1 MKKLERGVFVFLVL
15 VLVLSAGISYLALH
29 QAVKA
34 SKDYNVEKMAIAI
47 VNEDQGS
54 EFNGEEYEFGT
65 EFIQNIEKD
74 NTHNWYVVSRGVA
87 ENGLNVD
94 QYQLMIVIPNDF
106 TQNALSI
113 NKKVPEKVTLNY
125 KINASGNNNIKE
137 KAEKTVS
144 SILGEFNRTIIDI
157 YFASIIGNLQVA
169 QENVTEIVKKE
180 EFYSNFYNQA
190 VNNRLANY
198 TSQFEALQNGTNV
211 SETVFKGFH
220 DRIIDFESQQGE
232 GVQTAQ
238 GFYSD
243 YQDFVNRYVDNGL
256 VLQDLSKQL
265 SQLDQ
270 DMNNDEVLKQLEDL
284 QAANKVIHD
293 RFQVSSTDHM
303 GSIEIADSHG
313 KTDNTDQI
321 DNANSL
327 SISIQTYLEQSLKQL
342 EEMNKIYT
350 NLQDTVKS
358 HLQEV
363 LEEELGSSSEGRMV
377 VELNDILVALDR
389 VVQNSLQSHIDEL
402 PTLNPDDI
410 DQLHLQDG
418 TAAEVKA
425 AIAVTKKYIEEF
437 GYEPRHSSEG
447 IQLIEQVGSIESNG
461 VTVSDSV
468 LLPANKKTGQ
478 ELTLKVPDKFNIVQV
493 LLALPNSGE
502 QNYTSSFKQ
511 NGKIVLP
518 ANAEGTFT
526 VKLKLNLKETSNV
539 DLLQPVSW
547 SWNLVQKDV
556 TNVDSPNS
564 APNSESAETP
574 EQPVVQSLVESESA
588 AAEEPLTD
596 EAAEAQSEPAVVSE
610 PAKEQETGE
619 VVENPNES
627 TTVETKEK
635 ENQIETADAGNASG
649 TQPVQEEVTAPA
661 VEKVTVV
668 NNHIGHQVMSP
679 LINQHA
685 SEVMQ
690 EVTEMV
696 SLYQTMFMLY
706 DIYFGIDMFN
716 ADLKNADLA
725 DLASSDSFYSLFNKQ
740 DAVTIVGDFILEEV
754 MSKVYGEKDEL
765 QTRIETLTEYV
776 SKAKQNADRLS
787 DMIESTAKEAEVMND
802 TLNMTIAEV
811 AQWREQSLTLADE
824 QANVLENV
832 DGEQSAVI
840 ALDDDFN
847 RLLVT
852 SESLAQQSGANVT
865 SADHVYE
872 TLNTIEDEAKN
883 IQNSGVHL
891 VKQANDLSVNLANKL
906 IEDKNFTDNFAEVL
920 VNSRIGDRQNEHL
933 YSMLSNPV
941 QTQKAGVIAADDDT
955 SIPYFL
961 VLICTIVALFTAYA
975 ISNNER
981 RRIQK
986 DSFEGEQTLVWR
998 NRPITALTASIGVI
1012 EGLVIGAL
1020 SAYLLHISQEKFLL
1034 WTGLIILMMLA
1045 MLLIAT
1051 YLLRQLKMLG
1061 MFVLLIVMSMYLF
1074 LTKAV
1079 GLHFDE
1085 GSLAGKMREF
1095 SPLQYIENLLSGFLR
1110 GAEIN
1115 GMMILGL
1122 VIVILISMVGH
1133 LFVVNR
1139 FSRNEGVEDEDV
1151 MEAH

>member
-1 MKKLERGVFVFLVL
+1 M
-15 VLVLSAGISYLALH
+15 
-29 QAVKA
+29 
-34 SKDYNVEKMAIAI
+34 
-47 VNEDQGS
+47 
-54 EFNGEEYEFGT
+54 
-65 EFIQNIEKD
+65 
-74 NTHNWYVVSRGVA
+74 
-87 ENGLNVD
+87 
-94 QYQLMIVIPNDF
+94 
-106 TQNALSI
+106 
-113 NKKVPEKVTLNY
+113 
-125 KINASGNNNIKE
+125 
-137 KAEKTVS
+137 
-144 SILGEFNRTIIDI
+144 
-157 YFASIIGNLQVA
+157 
-169 QENVTEIVKKE
+169 
-180 EFYSNFYNQA
+180 
-190 VNNRLANY
+190 NNRLANY

-211 SETVFKGFH
+211 SETTFKGFH
-220 DRIIDFESQQGE
+220 DRIIDFESQQGN

-238 GFYSD
+238 GFYSN
-243 YQDFVNRYVDNGL
+243 YQDFVNRYLDNGL

-270 DMNNDEVLKQLEDL
+270 NMNNDEVLKQLEDL
-284 QAANKVIHD
+284 QKANRVIHD
-293 RFQVSSTDHM
+293 RFQVSSTDHT
-303 GSIEIADSHG
+303 GSTDDMDSTEIADSHG
-313 KTDNTDQI
+313 KTDNTDQM

-342 EEMNKIYT
+342 EEMNQIYT

-363 LEEELGSSSEGRMV
+363 LEEELGSSSEGQMV
-377 VELNDILVALDR
+377 IELNDILVALDR
-389 VVQNSLQSHIDEL
+389 IVQNSLQSHIDEL
-402 PTLNPDDI
+402 PTLNLDDI
-410 DQLHLQDG
+410 DQLHLQDK
-418 TAAEVKA
+418 TASQVKA
-425 AIAVTKKYIEEF
+425 VIAITKKYIEEF
-437 GYEPRHSSEG
+437 GYEPKHSPDGS
-447 IQLIEQVGSIESNG
+447 QLLEQVESIESNG

-468 LLPANKKTGQ
+468 LLPKNKKTGQ
-478 ELTLKVPDKFNIVQV
+478 ELTFTVPDGFNIVQV
-493 LLALPNSGE
+493 LLTLPNSGE
-502 QNYTSSFKQ
+502 RNYTASFKQ
-511 NGKIVLP
+511 NGKVVLP

-526 VKLKLNLKETSNV
+526 VKLKLTLKETNNL
-539 DLLQPVSW
+539 DLLQLISW
-547 SWNLVQKDV
+547 GWNLVQKDV
-556 TNVDSPNS
+556 TNVDSPDS
-564 APNSESAETP
+564 APSTEAATTEP
-574 EQPVVQSLVESESA
+574 PAVQRPVESEPA
-588 AAEEPLTD
+588 AASEPLTV
-596 EAAEAQSEPAVVSE
+596 EAAGAQSEQTASSE
-610 PAKEQETGE
+610 PETEQGTGE

-627 TTVETKEK
+627 TTVEITEEESPV
-635 ENQIETADAGNASG
+635 ENADAGNSG
-649 TQPVQEEVTAPA
+649 GAEPVQEEVTAPA

-668 NNHIGHQVMSP
+668 NNHISHQVMSP

-685 SEVMQ
+685 SEVMK
-690 EVTEMV
+690 EVTETV

-716 ADLKNADLA
+716 ADLKNSDLA

-740 DAVTIVGDFILEEV
+740 DAVSIVGDFILEEV

-776 SKAKQNADRLS
+776 SKAKKNADELS

-811 AQWREQSLTLADE
+811 VQWREQSLTLADE

-941 QTQKAGVIAADDDT
+941 QTKKAGIIAADDDT

-961 VLICTIVALFTAYA
+961 VLICIIVALFTAYA

-998 NRPITALTASIGVI
+998 NTPITALTASIGVI
-1012 EGLVIGAL
+1012 EGLVVGAL
-1020 SAYLLHISQEKFLL
+1020 SSYLLHISQEKFLL

-1061 MFVLLIVMSMYLF
+1061 MFVLLMVMSMYLF

-1085 GSLAGKMREF
+1085 RSLSGKMREF

-1122 VIVILISMVGH
+1122 VVVILISMVGH

-1151 MEAH
+1151 MEAN

>member
-1 MKKLERGVFVFLVL
+1 M
-15 VLVLSAGISYLALH
+15 
-29 QAVKA
+29 
-34 SKDYNVEKMAIAI
+34 D
-47 VNEDQGS
+47 
-54 EFNGEEYEFGT
+54 
-65 EFIQNIEKD
+65 
-74 NTHNWYVVSRGVA
+74 
-87 ENGLNVD
+87 
-94 QYQLMIVIPNDF
+94 
-106 TQNALSI
+106 
-113 NKKVPEKVTLNY
+113 
-125 KINASGNNNIKE
+125 
-137 KAEKTVS
+137 
-144 SILGEFNRTIIDI
+144 
-157 YFASIIGNLQVA
+157 
-169 QENVTEIVKKE
+169 
-180 EFYSNFYNQA
+180 
-190 VNNRLANY
+190 
-198 TSQFEALQNGTNV
+198 
-211 SETVFKGFH
+211 
-220 DRIIDFESQQGE
+220 
-232 GVQTAQ
+232 
-238 GFYSD
+238 
-243 YQDFVNRYVDNGL
+243 
-256 VLQDLSKQL
+256 
-265 SQLDQ
+265 
-270 DMNNDEVLKQLEDL
+270 
-284 QAANKVIHD
+284 
-293 RFQVSSTDHM
+293 ST
-303 GSIEIADSHG
+303 EIADSHG
-313 KTDNTDQI
+313 KTDNTDPM

-363 LEEELGSSSEGRMV
+363 LEEELGSSSEGQMV
-377 VELNDILVALDR
+377 IELNDILVALDR

-402 PTLNPDDI
+402 PTLNLDDI
-410 DQLHLQDG
+410 DQLHLQDE
-418 TAAEVKA
+418 TAAQVKA
-425 AIAVTKKYIEEF
+425 VIAVTKKYNEEF
-437 GYEPRHSSEG
+437 GYEPKHSPEG
-447 IQLIEQVGSIESNG
+447 IQLLEQVESIESNG

-468 LLPANKKTGQ
+468 LLPKNKKTGQ
-478 ELTLKVPDKFNIVQV
+478 ELTLSVPNEFNIAQV
-493 LLALPNSGE
+493 LLTLPNSGE
-502 QNYTSSFKQ
+502 RNYTASFKQ
-511 NGKIVLP
+511 NGKVVLP

-526 VKLKLNLKETSNV
+526 VKLKLTLKETSNV
-539 DLLQPVSW
+539 DLLQPISW
-547 SWNLVQKDV
+547 GWNLVQKDV
-556 TNVDSPNS
+556 TNVDNPDS
-564 APNSESAETP
+564 APISEAPATP
-574 EQPVVQSLVESESA
+574 EMPTVQEQPAVQSPVESEPA
-588 AAEEPLTD
+588 ASSEPLTVED
-596 EAAEAQSEPAVVSE
+596 CRSTIGTNCSLQSRST
-610 PAKEQETGE
+610 EQGTGE

-627 TTVETKEK
+627 TTVEITEE
-635 ENQIETADAGNASG
+635 ENLVENADAGNSSG

-668 NNHIGHQVMSP
+668 NNHISHQVMSP

-685 SEVMQ
+685 SEVMK
-690 EVTEMV
+690 EVTDMV

-716 ADLKNADLA
+716 ADLKNSDLA

-740 DAVTIVGDFILEEV
+740 DAVSIVGDFILEEV

-776 SKAKQNADRLS
+776 SKAKQNADELS

-811 AQWREQSLTLADE
+811 VQWREQSLTLADE

-941 QTQKAGVIAADDDT
+941 QTKKAGIIAADDDT

-961 VLICTIVALFTAYA
+961 VLICFIVALFTAYA

-998 NRPITALTASIGVI
+998 NTPITALTASIGVI

-1020 SAYLLHISQEKFLL
+1020 SAYLLRISQEKFLL

-1061 MFVLLIVMSMYLF
+1061 MFVLLMVMSMYLF
-1074 LTKAV
+1074 LTEAV

-1085 GSLAGKMREF
+1085 RSLSAKMRDF
-1095 SPLQYIENLLSGFLR
+1095 SPLQYIENVLSGFLR
-1110 GAEIN
+1110 GAEMN

-1122 VIVILISMVGH
+1122 VVVILISMVGH

-1151 MEAH
+1151 MEAN